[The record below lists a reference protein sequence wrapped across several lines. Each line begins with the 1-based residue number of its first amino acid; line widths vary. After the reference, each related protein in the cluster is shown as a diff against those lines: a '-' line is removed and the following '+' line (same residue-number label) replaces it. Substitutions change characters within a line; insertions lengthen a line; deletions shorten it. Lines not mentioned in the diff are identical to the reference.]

1 MPLVGAVQV
10 CPHEPQ
16 LLVVFKSVQVALQQ
30 SCPELQFETQV
41 PLVGLHCKHWLLLQ
55 GAARQVEPHTLA
67 VAQQLL
73 FRQVWPEG
81 QAQVSLQAGR
91 GGHTALHV
99 PFTQFWPSGQ
109 TFPQAPQLLTS
120 LLRSLQWPLQHSGVV
135 PVQVAPQV
143 PQFCVV
149 VRAVHVPLQQSCPE
163 VQRETQV
170 PLLVS
175 QLRHWLLLQGA
186 ARQVEPHTLAVGQQ
200 LPFRQ
205 VALLPQQ
212 VALL

>member
-67 VAQQLL
+67 VAQQLP

-81 QAQVSLQAGR
+81 QAQVRYRLVEVDIPLYMSR
-91 GGHTALHV
+91 SRSFGHRDR
-99 PFTQFWPSGQ
+99 
-109 TFPQAPQLLTS
+109 
-120 LLRSLQWPLQHSGVV
+120 RSHRP
-135 PVQVAPQV
+135 
-143 PQFCVV
+143 
-149 VRAVHVPLQQSCPE
+149 RSC
-163 VQRETQV
+163 
-170 PLLVS
+170 
-175 QLRHWLLLQGA
+175 
-186 ARQVEPHTLAVGQQ
+186 
-200 LPFRQ
+200 
-205 VALLPQQ
+205 
-212 VALL
+212 